1 MQSKYYSCTVSIVHN
16 ISTVQWKMEK
26 KPNQQIASQKRSL
39 YTGFYDTHLAGR
51 GADPSSKFWKV
62 VGEQKSV

>member
-1 MQSKYYSCTVSIVHN
+1 MKN
-16 ISTVQWKMEK
+16 GK

-62 VGEQKSV
+62 VSEQKSV